1 MITAIVMVLIVVAVI
16 AAVAWPLASTA
27 RSQTLMVSADV
38 LAEWTAQRDM
48 ALKAIKDLEF
58 DYQTGKVSAADYPVY
73 DRRLREQALQAM
85 HRLDTYLAEQRAA
98 VLDTELEAEIA
109 ALHRPPGVSPG
120 RNTAADLEQGLEAEI
135 AALHRPPGVSPGRNT
150 AADLEQGLEA
160 EIAALHSVA
169 PRPAAAAQRFC
180 VQCGQALRP
189 TDRFCGSCGAA
200 V

>member
-73 DRRLREQALQAM
+73 DRRLREQAPQAM

-98 VLDTELEAEIA
+98 VLDTE
-109 ALHRPPGVSPG
+109 
-120 RNTAADLEQGLEAEI
+120 LEAEI